1 MNKEDKEDND
11 IDKLKQ
17 KKISI
22 NKDEQLQ
29 DEIKKWEVESTKGG
43 KLNKKPASNNT
54 Q

>member
-1 MNKEDKEDND
+1 MNKEDNE

-17 KKISI
+17 KKTNI

-29 DEIKKWEVESTKGG
+29 NEIKKWEVESTKGG
-43 KLNKKPASNNT
+43 KLNKKSASTNT